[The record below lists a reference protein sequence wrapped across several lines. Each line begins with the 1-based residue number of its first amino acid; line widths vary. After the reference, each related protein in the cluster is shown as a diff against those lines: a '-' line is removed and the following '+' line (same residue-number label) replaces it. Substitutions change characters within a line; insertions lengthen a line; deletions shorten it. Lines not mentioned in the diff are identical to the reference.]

1 MRLST
6 LTSLFALSLVS
17 TSLAAP
23 PKAVDAKGRA
33 ATPADDIDTSG
44 EKVTDGG
51 SETGTTF
58 NGQHVP
64 PFPEIEG
71 PKIDQTIKEGY
82 W

>member
-1 MRLST
+1 MN
-6 LTSLFALSLVS
+6 
-17 TSLAAP
+17 
-23 PKAVDAKGRA
+23 DA
-33 ATPADDIDTSG
+33 G

-64 PFPEIEG
+64 PFTEIDGE
-71 PKIDQTIKEGY
+71 KIDETIKDGY